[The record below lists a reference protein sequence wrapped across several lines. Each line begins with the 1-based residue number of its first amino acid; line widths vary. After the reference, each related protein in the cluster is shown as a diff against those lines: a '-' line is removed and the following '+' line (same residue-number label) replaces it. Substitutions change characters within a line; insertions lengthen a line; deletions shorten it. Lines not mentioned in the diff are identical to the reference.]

1 MSSWI
6 KIRLGFIYVSLV
18 AFFLL
23 IGLRLFQLQLWKDP
37 DLENLARRQYHKVNK
52 KIQYRQPILDRNGEE
67 LAVSMPSVSVFAHP
81 KMIRA
86 RKKTAISLAR
96 VLGGSPQ
103 KWLQKLDKRKNFVWI
118 HRQLTEELAKKL
130 TALKLHG
137 VFVEPENH
145 RFYPNSTLA
154 AQTLGFT
161 DIDGNGI
168 AGVELYL
175 NQQLIDTRGK
185 MAIPRDGKGN
195 LSYLEKNYGES
206 FSVREGVRLTLDRR
220 IQHVVEEEL
229 ERAEI
234 STGGKNIMAVV
245 VDPMTGEI
253 IALGQRPLLDSN
265 YPNLTPPGNATNLWI
280 SHLYEPGSTLKP
292 VFAAEAIELGL
303 MNSKSKID
311 CEMGHLKIGNMVI
324 HEAEANHKFG
334 KISLGEIIQ
343 HSSNAGAAKVALTLG
358 AKRMKNV
365 LDKFNLIKKTEVSL
379 PGEVFSGLK
388 NEDVWKTFY
397 QATVGFG
404 QGISFTPLQMV
415 MAYAPFANGG
425 YWVRPK
431 ILLNE
436 VEISELQ
443 ASSAKRVLSPLTVK
457 TMTDIL
463 VSVTEGDK
471 ATGAKAKIAGLRV
484 AGKTGTAQKYEP
496 GKGYDSKKYLASFIG
511 FLPADKPELLI
522 GVMIDEPRAP
532 YYGGLTAAPVF
543 KRIAERSM
551 QILDRVPKTAVVK
564 NTPLIRKTTPMPELI
579 PMPEIRVAA
588 DGVWYMPNLK
598 GLSMREAL
606 RVLGEHVNSVKMV
619 GEGFVDRQ
627 SPDSGTVIS
636 PQSEVNL
643 HFSPN
648 T

>member
-6 KIRLGFIYVSLV
+6 KIRLGFVYVSLV
-18 AFFLL
+18 AFFIL
-23 IGLRLFQLQLWKDP
+23 IGLRLFQLQLWKDS
-37 DLENLARRQYHKVNK
+37 DLEGLARRQYHKVNK

-67 LAVSMPSVSVFAHP
+67 LAISMPSVSVFAHP

-103 KWLQKLDKRKNFVWI
+103 RWLQKLDKRKNFVWI
-118 HRQLTEELAKKL
+118 HRQLTEDLAKKL
-130 TALKLHG
+130 TAMKLQG

-168 AGVELYL
+168 AGIELSL
-175 NQQLIDTRGK
+175 NQQLIDSRGK

-195 LSYLEKNYGES
+195 LSYLEKNYGEG
-206 FSVREGVRLTLDRR
+206 FSSREGIRLTLDRR
-220 IQHVVEEEL
+220 IQHVVDEEL
-229 ERAEI
+229 ERAELYV
-234 STGGKNIMAVV
+234 GGKNIMAVV
-245 VDPMTGEI
+245 IDPATGEI
-253 IALGQRPLLDSN
+253 IAMGQRPLLDSN
-265 YPNLTPPGNATNLWI
+265 HPNLTPTSHSNNLWL

-292 VFAAEAIELGL
+292 IFAAEAIESGL
-303 MNSKSKID
+303 MTSKSKID

-334 KISLGEIIQ
+334 KISLSEVIE
-343 HSSNAGAAKVALTLG
+343 HSSNAGAAKVALALG
-358 AKRMKNV
+358 TKKMKFA
-365 LDKFNLIKKTEVSL
+365 LEKFNLTRKTDVLL
-379 PGEVFSGLK
+379 PGEVVSGLK
-388 NEDVWKTFY
+388 GDDVWKTFY

-404 QGISFTPLQMV
+404 QGISFTPLQIV

-431 ILLNE
+431 ILLSE
-436 VEISELQ
+436 VEIPE
-443 ASSAKRVLSPLTVK
+443 ANESSARRVLSSATVK
-457 TMTDIL
+457 SMTDIL
-463 VSVTEGDK
+463 VSVTEGEK
-471 ATGAKAKIAGLRV
+471 ATGTKAKIPGIRI
-484 AGKTGTAQKYEP
+484 AGKTGTAQKYEV
-496 GKGYDSKKYLASFIG
+496 GRGYDSKKYLASFIG

-543 KRIAERSM
+543 KKIAERSI
-551 QILDRVPKTAVVK
+551 QILDRIPKTAVVK
-564 NTPLIRKTTPMPELI
+564 NTPQVGKTKPMPELI
-579 PMPEIRVAA
+579 PMPEIRVAS

-627 SPDSGTVIS
+627 TPDSGTIIS
-636 PQSEVNL
+636 PQSEVSL